1 VAPIAAHLAVHL
13 RAGRLDREL
22 AAGRPPATDQAL
34 ALHAERLTRPA
45 ARHRLAAA
53 LRRLVR
59 CERAAVPVA
68 CDRVRGA
75 EPDLRLLASRL
86 DGPGPV
92 APAGV
97 ARARL
102 LVGDGTGPL
111 YDPSADPDALARAA
125 ERALT
130 ALSG

>member
-1 VAPIAAHLAVHL
+1 MAAHLAVHL

-59 CERAAVPVA
+59 GERAPVPIA
-68 CDRVRGA
+68 RERVCGA
-75 EPDLRLLASRL
+75 APDLRLLASRL
-86 DGPGPV
+86 DGPGRV

-111 YDPSADPDALARAA
+111 YDRSADPDALARAA
-125 ERALT
+125 ERALA
-130 ALSG
+130 ALRD

>member
-1 VAPIAAHLAVHL
+1 LAPIAAHLAVHL

-22 AAGRPPATDQAL
+22 AAGRAPATDQAL

-53 LRRLVR
+53 LRRLV
-59 CERAAVPVA
+59 CGERAAVPVA
-68 CDRVRGA
+68 RVRGA
-75 EPDLRLLASRL
+75 APDLRLLASRL

-97 ARARL
+97 GRARL

-111 YDPSADPDALARAA
+111 YDRSADPDDLVRAA
-125 ERALT
+125 ERALA
-130 ALSG
+130 ALRG

>member
-1 VAPIAAHLAVHL
+1 VAPFAAHLAVHL

-22 AAGRPPATDQAL
+22 ASGRPPENDRVL

-59 CERAAVPVA
+59 CERAAVPVPYEQ
-68 CDRVRGA
+68 VRGA
-75 EPDLRLLASRL
+75 AADLRLLASRL

-111 YDPSADPDALARAA
+111 YDRSSDPDDLVRAA
-125 ERALT
+125 ERALA
-130 ALSG
+130 ALRG

>member
-1 VAPIAAHLAVHL
+1 MAPIAAHLAVHL

-22 AAGRPPATDQAL
+22 AAGRPPATDRAL

-53 LRRLVR
+53 LRRLVC

-75 EPDLRLLASRL
+75 APDLRLLASRL
-86 DGPGPV
+86 DAPGPV

-111 YDPSADPDALARAA
+111 YDRSADPHALTRAA

-130 ALSG
+130 ALRG